1 MNSLLQMSGWYV
13 HDRYIKV
20 PHNILEKTTH
30 MKLTFYNIPN
40 EKKNGVKSIAQ
51 FLLCGIFEPNN
62 NALLNHVIYINERL
76 MHGYTMTNIIRGDKD
91 KDKDSFKSPIST
103 DMYAM
108 SRITGLSDRFKIHL
122 YTFNTT
128 DERYNNIIP
137 VSYTHL
143 RAHETPEHLVCRLLL
158 EKKKK
163 KNNKK

>member
-62 NALLNHVIYINERL
+62 NALLNHVIYIN
-76 MHGYTMTNIIRGDKD
+76 
-91 KDKDSFKSPIST
+91 
-103 DMYAM
+103 A
-108 SRITGLSDRFKIHL
+108 
-122 YTFNTT
+122 
-128 DERYNNIIP
+128 

-163 KNNKK
+163 KI